1 MSRIGRLA
9 GAILAETEGEYFLI
23 GNLKEPCDF
32 ARAGFESPG
41 EIDAQSAPYRRL
53 KQRGGEVDGPSKIAE
68 QCLAMELEGEE
79 LARRLSACFVIKRN
93 GSISERL
100 WRLVTEGDEKQV
112 INARWLTEM
121 PPSVWQIVQ
130 DTVLRCS

>member
-9 GAILAETEGEYFLI
+9 GAILAETEGQYFLI

-53 KQRGGEVDGPSKIAE
+53 KQRGGEADGPSKIAG
-68 QCLAMELEGEE
+68 QCLVMEREGEE
-79 LARRLSACFVIKRN
+79 LARHLSACFVIKRN

-112 INARWLTEM
+112 VDARWLTEM
-121 PPSVWQIVQ
+121 PPAIWQIVQ
-130 DTVLRCS
+130 DAVLRCS